1 MRKDLRD
8 SAAVF
13 FNDKLISVTLM
24 DICVNFTADRIN
36 FLLPDV
42 LWNMKGGNP
51 YVSDIPTVGP
61 SSFLLLCEEHM
72 VIGLL

>member
-1 MRKDLRD
+1 MMRKDLRD
-8 SAAVF
+8 SAAGF

-24 DICVNFTADRIN
+24 DICVNFTANQIN

-51 YVSDIPTVGP
+51 HV
-61 SSFLLLCEEHM
+61 L
-72 VIGLL
+72 